1 MNRGT
6 QQQDNTMKKVKLFEQ
21 FINEARVNAQDF
33 ADMFSETM
41 ANIEEQYDFEE
52 ELSTE
57 NLLYML
63 SIAWSEVAEQNNF
76 NEKMGDLGVA
86 FDRFNIDRSSK
97 FMRAD
102 LTKEARYFGANAYGE
117 TGYHLQGMVECF
129 CYILSDYGL
138 VKPAIV
144 KKIEKFLLNTSES
157 IIGEARSLIINES
170 ATAPDKITADGRNWR
185 IGTANHHHFGEILAF
200 QFMASD
206 KMFWHLDMK
215 KAAEEQDRLL
225 LVNMGDVQGEA
236 YLSNERYDVKRL
248 AKKMMK
254 IAEEAQDRDSMN
266 YGLRPGEYQGKKITL
281 RDYVKALEAWVELRD
296 SIGIANESM
305 VNESAIDTLA
315 DEIDDAKV
323 YDASSDGDSVDARST
338 KKTWDDGVPV
348 LKYIARA
355 PKKSVKLPKKFKVVD
370 DTKYGW
376 WYFQVGNTWYGIEQ
390 DDYGTPPFEY

>member
-1 MNRGT
+1 
-6 QQQDNTMKKVKLFEQ
+6 MKKVKLFEQ

-63 SIAWSEVAEQNNF
+63 AIAWSEVAEQNNF
-76 NEKMGDLGVA
+76 NEKMSDLGVA

-157 IIGEARSLIINES
+157 RISEA
-170 ATAPDKITADGRNWR
+170 
-185 IGTANHHHFGEILAF
+185 
-200 QFMASD
+200 
-206 KMFWHLDMK
+206 
-215 KAAEEQDRLL
+215 
-225 LVNMGDVQGEA
+225 
-236 YLSNERYDVKRL
+236 
-248 AKKMMK
+248 
-254 IAEEAQDRDSMN
+254 
-266 YGLRPGEYQGKKITL
+266 KKITKSSIEEL
-281 RDYVKALEAWVELRD
+281 GDIQNAEGYSANQYYILADFAEEKFGDKPFPFRELEKLMKSREVKKELKGEDEIDMEYLEEFT
-296 SIGIANESM
+296 ESLI

>member
-1 MNRGT
+1 
-6 QQQDNTMKKVKLFEQ
+6 MKKVKLFEQ

-157 IIGEARSLIINES
+157 I
-170 ATAPDKITADGRNWR
+170 
-185 IGTANHHHFGEILAF
+185 
-200 QFMASD
+200 
-206 KMFWHLDMK
+206 
-215 KAAEEQDRLL
+215 
-225 LVNMGDVQGEA
+225 
-236 YLSNERYDVKRL
+236 
-248 AKKMMK
+248 
-254 IAEEAQDRDSMN
+254 
-266 YGLRPGEYQGKKITL
+266 
-281 RDYVKALEAWVELRD
+281 
-296 SIGIANESM
+296 